1 MTMRRSGS
9 AGRGSI
15 GRLREMNVLNKRG
28 DQGRTPRLSEVL
40 FERSNRSF
48 GSLAPLPSN
57 VEAIEAGLRFSA
69 GLNTLVIITGP
80 SGWGKSHL
88 LEAITYRLTHEL
100 GTPIEMLNA
109 AGLAANPAKGETSGP
124 LILDDVQ
131 EVLGRPRP
139 QLALRLN
146 LERRVRAGKGTVL
159 AFTLPKATRQ
169 LKSLIPSYRD
179 WTVCSMAEPEAAER
193 VLLLKHLTQA
203 EGLSLSDSLIGVI
216 ASSMYGNGRTL
227 SGALKRLRLSGGAWM
242 DSSATLQAC
251 GLLDPFFA
259 DNPDWDLKLK
269 ILKVVENNK
278 TLFPNLSS
286 LDLALVVMLHEAG
299 LAEVDVARCLGISP
313 KDAYL
318 RANHLRQRAATDSEI
333 HDHIAYLVDL
343 VVESLK

>member
-1 MTMRRSGS
+1 
-9 AGRGSI
+9 
-15 GRLREMNVLNKRG
+15 MNVLNKRG
-28 DQGRTPRLSEVL
+28 DQGRAPRLSEVL

-109 AGLAANPAKGETSGP
+109 SGLMANPIKGETAGP

-146 LERRVRAGKGTVL
+146 LERRVRAGKSTIL
-159 AFTLPKATRQ
+159 AFTVPKPTRQ
-169 LKSLIPSYRD
+169 LKALIPSFRD
-179 WTVCSMAEPEAAER
+179 WTVCSMPEPEAAER
-193 VLLLKHLTQA
+193 VLLLRHLSAA
-203 EGLSLSDSLIGVI
+203 EGLSLSESLIGVI
-216 ASSMYGNGRTL
+216 AGSMYGNGRTL
-227 SGALKRLRLSGGAWM
+227 SGALKRLRLSGATWM
-242 DSSATLQAC
+242 DPSATLQAC

-269 ILKVVENNK
+269 ILKVVEGNK
-278 TLFPNLSS
+278 ALFPNVSS
-286 LDLALVVMLHEAG
+286 LDLALVLMLHEAG
-299 LAEVDVARCLGISP
+299 LAEVDVARCLGVSP

-318 RANHLRQRAATDSEI
+318 RANHLRQRACADAAVHS
-333 HDHIAYLVDL
+333 HIRHSVEL